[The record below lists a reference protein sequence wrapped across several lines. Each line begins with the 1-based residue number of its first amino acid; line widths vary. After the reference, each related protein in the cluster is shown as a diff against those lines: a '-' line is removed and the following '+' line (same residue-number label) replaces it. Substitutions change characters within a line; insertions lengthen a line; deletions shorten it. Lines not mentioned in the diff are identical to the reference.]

1 MIHKYGV
8 RYNNFVDA
16 NKAMT
21 ELEAENASLKKKLNA
36 VEYRLAE
43 YMSTN
48 DPVATSYAV
57 QLRRII
63 AGAE

>member
-1 MIHKYGV
+1 MPAFRLRPMQ
-8 RYNNFVDA
+8 RYCRDYL
-16 NKAMT
+16 
-21 ELEAENASLKKKLNA
+21 LETPDPKVAKLKKKLSA